1 MKNSKIVLFL
11 AAFAFVVGI
20 TGCEVESEKHEHT
33 FSKEWTSDA
42 IAHWHAATCEHKTE
56 ISGIAAHTFG
66 EWKVT
71 KEATETHE
79 GERQRTCSVCKY
91 VEKETVAKLE
101 HTHKFNSWI
110 VTKKATESEE
120 GEKERTCSVCKYV
133 EKDIILKLEHTHT
146 FSEKWTSDAIAH
158 WHAATCEHKTEIS
171 DKAAHIFGDWTTIT
185 NPTETSNGQKERT
198 CSVCKYVES
207 FIIPSL
213 EHTHDFSEDWTN
225 DETSHWHICNKGC
238 SEVKDKAVHQW
249 SDEKITKTATCTENG
264 LKTYTCVCG
273 KTKTE
278 VISAT
283 GHSFSEEWANNAINH
298 WHIATCEHTTEVSCL
313 AEHSFGEWIETKVA
327 TETSCG
333 KKYRT
338 CSICNY
344 EDKRST
350 SNILG
355 ALVRVKGKEILGTET
370 WIPESKVFTKNRKGI
385 ISDLYVIDH
394 EITRNEYRKVMG
406 DSKSFYGY
414 VIDADR
420 NKLSKDDDKFFDAPA
435 NNVGWFEA
443 ILFCNTLS
451 KKEGLKPCYTINNST
466 EPDKWGEIPT
476 SKYNYGSN
484 YELWNKCVCVFNAD
498 GYRLPTDV
506 EWEYLARGGQ
516 AYEYSGSDKINDVGW
531 YSDNSKVDDNCYI
544 RIVKTKS
551 PNGYGLYDMS
561 GNVSELCWDLYR
573 DDFIGVENISYQPP
587 IYGIGNSHEARVLR
601 GGNYDEKVDKCLVNY
616 RAFVDFPVVNETAK
630 GKRVGF
636 RVVRTVTE

>member
-56 ISGIAAHTFG
+56 ISGIAVHTFG

-71 KEATETHE
+71 KEASEKQG
-79 GERQRTCSVCKY
+79 GEKKRICSVCEY
-91 VEKETVAKLE
+91 VDIAKLE
-101 HTHKFNSWI
+101 HVHTFGEWA
-110 VTKKATESEE
+110 VTKKATEREE
-120 GEKERTCSVCKYV
+120 GE
-133 EKDIILKLEHTHT
+133 
-146 FSEKWTSDAIAH
+146 
-158 WHAATCEHKTEIS
+158 
-171 DKAAHIFGDWTTIT
+171 
-185 NPTETSNGQKERT
+185 KERT

-213 EHTHDFSEDWTN
+213 EHTHDFSEDW
-225 DETSHWHICNKGC
+225 
-238 SEVKDKAVHQW
+238 
-249 SDEKITKTATCTENG
+249 
-264 LKTYTCVCG
+264 
-273 KTKTE
+273 
-278 VISAT
+278 
-283 GHSFSEEWANNAINH
+283 ANNAINH

-313 AEHSFGEWIETKVA
+313 AEHSFGGWIVTKVA

-333 KKYRT
+333 EKYRT

-406 DSKSFYGY
+406 DSKSFSGD
-414 VIDADR
+414 VIDADG

-451 KKEGLKPCYTINNST
+451 KKEGLKPCYTINDST

-476 SKYNYGSN
+476 SKYNSGSTN

-531 YSDNSKVDDNCYI
+531 YSDNSKVDGNYCYI

>member
-1 MKNSKIVLFL
+1 MKNSKCFVLF
-11 AAFAFVVGI
+11 ATAFAFFVGI

-56 ISGIAAHTFG
+56 ISDKAEHTFA
-66 EWKVT
+66 EWKIT
-71 KEATETHE
+71 KQATETHE

-101 HTHKFNSWI
+101 HTHKFNPWI
-110 VTKKATESEE
+110 VTKEATESEE

-158 WHAATCEHKTEIS
+158 WHVATCEHKTEIS

-213 EHTHDFSEDWTN
+213 EHTHDFSEDW
-225 DETSHWHICNKGC
+225 
-238 SEVKDKAVHQW
+238 
-249 SDEKITKTATCTENG
+249 
-264 LKTYTCVCG
+264 
-273 KTKTE
+273 
-278 VISAT
+278 
-283 GHSFSEEWANNAINH
+283 ANNAINH
-298 WHIATCEHTTEVSCL
+298 WHIATCEHTIEVSCL
-313 AEHSFGEWIETKVA
+313 AEHSFGEWIVTKVA

-333 KKYRT
+333 EKYRT

-414 VIDADR
+414 VIDADG

-451 KKEGLKPCYTINNST
+451 IKEDLNPCYTINNST
-466 EPDKWGEIPT
+466 DPDKWGEIPT
-476 SKYNYGSN
+476 SKYNSGSTN
-484 YELWNKCVCVFNAD
+484 YKLWNKCVCVSNAD

-531 YSDNSKVDDNCYI
+531 YSDNSKVDGNCYI

-561 GNVSELCWDLYR
+561 GNVSELCWDFYQ
-573 DDFIGVENISYQPP
+573 DDFTFKGVENISYQP
-587 IYGIGNSHEARVLR
+587 IYGIPKSPESRVLR

-616 RAFVDFPVVNETAK
+616 RAYVYFPVVDNE
-630 GKRVGF
+630 GGRGGF

>member
-1 MKNSKIVLFL
+1 M
-11 AAFAFVVGI
+11 
-20 TGCEVESEKHEHT
+20 
-33 FSKEWTSDA
+33 
-42 IAHWHAATCEHKTE
+42 
-56 ISGIAAHTFG
+56 
-66 EWKVT
+66 
-71 KEATETHE
+71 
-79 GERQRTCSVCKY
+79 
-91 VEKETVAKLE
+91 
-101 HTHKFNSWI
+101 
-110 VTKKATESEE
+110 
-120 GEKERTCSVCKYV
+120 
-133 EKDIILKLEHTHT
+133 
-146 FSEKWTSDAIAH
+146 
-158 WHAATCEHKTEIS
+158 
-171 DKAAHIFGDWTTIT
+171 
-185 NPTETSNGQKERT
+185 
-198 CSVCKYVES
+198 
-207 FIIPSL
+207 
-213 EHTHDFSEDWTN
+213 
-225 DETSHWHICNKGC
+225 
-238 SEVKDKAVHQW
+238 
-249 SDEKITKTATCTENG
+249 
-264 LKTYTCVCG
+264 CG

-313 AEHSFGEWIETKVA
+313 AEHSFGEWIVTKVA

-350 SNILG
+350 SNTLG

-414 VIDADR
+414 VIDADG

-451 KKEGLKPCYTINNST
+451 IKEGLNPCYTINNST
-466 EPDKWGEIPT
+466 DPDKWGEIPT
-476 SKYNYGSN
+476 SPTKSSVGYTN
-484 YELWNKCVCVFNAD
+484 YESWNKCICSFNAD
-498 GYRLPTDV
+498 GYRLPTEV

-516 AYEYSGSDKINDVGW
+516 TYKYSGSDEINDVGW
-531 YSDNSKVDDNCYI
+531 CSDNSKVDGKCYI
-544 RIVKTKS
+544 RTVKTKS

-573 DDFIGVENISYQPP
+573 YDFIGVENISYQPP
-587 IYGIGNSHEARVLR
+587 IYGIGNSSEARVLR

-616 RAFVDFPVVNETAK
+616 RAYVDFPIAGKTAAYY
-630 GKRVGF
+630 RVGF